1 MQFCLSFRTV
11 IFITDITKG
20 RGLSVKQGT
29 QLLTVLSTF
38 SMAGKGAVA
47 LLYFIKKMAMLRL
60 FAAMIFGCAL
70 AMFSFALLDYLGGGK
85 H

>member
-38 SMAGKGAVA
+38 SMVGKGAIA
-47 LLYFIKKMAMLRL
+47 LLYVIKKMAMLQL
-60 FAAMIFGCAL
+60 YAAMIFACVL
-70 AMFSFALLDYLGGGK
+70 AVFSFTLLDYLHGGK

>member
-1 MQFCLSFRTV
+1 MFL
-11 IFITDITKG
+11 TDITKA

-38 SMAGKGAVA
+38 SMVGKGAVA
-47 LLYFIKKMAMLRL
+47 LLHVIKKMAMLRL
-60 FAAMIFGCAL
+60 YAAMIFGSAL
-70 AMFSFALLDYLGGGK
+70 AMFSFTLLDYLGGGK